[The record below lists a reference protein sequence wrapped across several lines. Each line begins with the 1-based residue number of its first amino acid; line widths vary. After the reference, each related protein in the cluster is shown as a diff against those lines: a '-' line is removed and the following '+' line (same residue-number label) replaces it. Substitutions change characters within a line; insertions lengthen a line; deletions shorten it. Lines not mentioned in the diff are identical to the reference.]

1 VNDQEK
7 SEARELPAR
16 SFTPVAP
23 PFIFAVYLV
32 FASNF
37 VEGVSVT
44 EVEVLL
50 SVALIGLV
58 LLPEKSWTV
67 LEVSVAGCTS
77 SEKLALPSWC
87 GSSP

>member
-1 VNDQEK
+1 MLVPECTENV
-7 SEARELPAR
+7 
-16 SFTPVAP
+16 F
-23 PFIFAVYLV
+23 LV

-67 LEVSVAGCTS
+67 LEVSVADCTS
-77 SEKLALPSWC
+77 SEKLAVTFVVRLTPVAPAC
-87 GSSP
+87 GIVSF